1 MDGIEGE
8 CMACG
13 GMELGYYTP
22 LGAGPFCSE
31 CWEAL
36 RDPEQALLNEKR
48 LDEAERKIE
57 ELRDGLEELQCELQ
71 MSLMRDKGDTGQ

>member
-36 RDPEQALLNEKR
+36 CDPEQALLNEKLGR
-48 LDEAERKIE
+48 GRKE
-57 ELRDGLEELQCELQ
+57 D
-71 MSLMRDKGDTGQ
+71 